1 MSSSVWFAN
10 SMMRQVSSS
19 RSRKT
24 AVTSC
29 IIGVIPVPP
38 AIVLTY
44 FTFFLG
50 PFLSSMIS
58 KTPFTFPIVNEK
70 TRGISHIN
78 CVTNWQIPQILSLL
92 ATVRKLW
99 MNICHVD
106 LDNKIHVT
114 KVLVTSDH
122 FSASVGTDNGAAID
136 KGREVDVL
144 TCSKGQC

>member
-38 AIVLTY
+38 AIMLSY
-44 FTFFLG
+44 FTFLLG

-70 TRGISHIN
+70 TRGTSHIN
-78 CVTNWQIPQILSLL
+78 SVTNWQVLQVLCHL
-92 ATVRKLW
+92 ATVRKHW

-106 LDNKIHVT
+106 LDHKIHDPCDQGPRH
-114 KVLVTSDH
+114 SW
-122 FSASVGTDNGAAID
+122 SRCRVG
-136 KGREVDVL
+136 
-144 TCSKGQC
+144 CH